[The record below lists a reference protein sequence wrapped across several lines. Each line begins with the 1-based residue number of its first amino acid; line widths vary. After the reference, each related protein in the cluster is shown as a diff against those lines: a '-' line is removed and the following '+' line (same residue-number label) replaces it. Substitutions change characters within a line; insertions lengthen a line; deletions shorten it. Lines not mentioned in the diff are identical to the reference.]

1 MLVVRGKALE
11 TDGGAGAGAS
21 ILAPKEL
28 RLGAIRQ
35 ARAVAS
41 GSLRLRGRY
50 WRRHDVVCE
59 AGLLTRK
66 SEKMTEAI
74 RQSA

>member
-1 MLVVRGKALE
+1 MGRKALE

-21 ILAPKEL
+21 ILASKKL

-35 ARAVAS
+35 ARASAI
-41 GSLRLRGRY
+41 GSLRQWGSY

-59 AGLLTRK
+59 ADLLTRK